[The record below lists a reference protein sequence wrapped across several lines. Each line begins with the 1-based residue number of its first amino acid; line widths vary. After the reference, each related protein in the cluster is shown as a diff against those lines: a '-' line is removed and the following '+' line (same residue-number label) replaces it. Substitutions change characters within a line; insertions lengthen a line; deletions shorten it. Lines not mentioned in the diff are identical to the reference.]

1 MNAKILP
8 YLAAVSTA
16 ILILSGVWF
25 LAKTEQKQYRQSQR
39 IEVLNKLDAVRAKL
53 ENALNTQLATKSGL
67 AAYISVNPNVTAS
80 EFNQIA
86 RVVLEQEDVYSIG
99 AIKGSV
105 IAFGYPPEVTK
116 NLVGTDLKKIPD
128 RWETMQRVIDTKKT
142 MVTGPV
148 KLIEG
153 GIGLISY
160 TPVFV
165 TPAKDKPASGKFWGF
180 VGIVINPENLYKKA
194 GILDEKANLK
204 YALRGKDGLG
214 EKGQVFLGDEQIFQQ
229 NPVIVR
235 VSLPN
240 GYWELAAIPKQG
252 WETIAPKN
260 ILISIIGGVL
270 GLVSGIQ
277 VFILMRDPS
286 KLREA
291 IAKTKETN
299 AMLQSEIEDRK
310 RIEAELRLSE
320 EKFSKAFL
328 ACPDVIVITNP
339 SNGLMIEVN
348 DAFPKIIG
356 YTRQEALGKTT
367 LELNIWV
374 NPEQRFCFIEK
385 VQRGESVRDQEVLF
399 SRKSGEIFTAL
410 ISIELINIGDWQRS
424 IFVIRD
430 ISEQQAALRERKR
443 AEAAIKESERKYHS
457 IFDNATEGIFQ
468 TTIDGVFISAN
479 PALAQIYG
487 YDSPDSL
494 MENLNAKQLYVDFK
508 SRVKFIENL
517 EKQGVLLEFEAQIYR
532 QDGRII
538 WISENARAVR
548 DQKGNL
554 LYYEGTV
561 KDITRRKETEEAL
574 RKSEMQL
581 QQAKEAAEA
590 ANRAKSQFLAN
601 MSHELRTPLNAILGF
616 TQLMA
621 KNPAFAS
628 GAKELDIISRS
639 GEHLLSLI
647 NDVLDMS
654 KIEAGKIILNENW
667 FDLYDLL
674 DTLEEMLQL
683 KAKAKGLRLIY
694 DRSPEVPQYIK
705 TDENKLRQVLINLLG
720 NAIKF
725 TQEGGINLRINNNK
739 SEDFTSLITFEI
751 EDTGAGISENE
762 LEKLFDP
769 FIQTEMGRKF
779 QQGTGLGL
787 AISRKFVQLM
797 GGDIVVKSKLDE
809 GSNFKFDI
817 RVEVGNATNI
827 PNEKLLKRVISLA
840 PNQPKYRIL
849 IVDEIEDNRLL
860 LNQLLAPLGFEIK
873 EAENGLEAVTQW
885 EKWQPHL
892 IWMDMR
898 MPVMD
903 GYEATRRIKSQPKG
917 QNTII
922 IAVTASALEEDRSL
936 VLAAGCDDFVR
947 KPFREATIW
956 EAMAKHLGLR
966 YIYEEEK
973 VTNPD
978 LTNSNQISNTQ
989 FVLTSEALQ
998 VMPLEWISQLH
1009 QASVSGDDAFAEELI
1024 KQIPQEHNNLA
1035 KALSNLI
1042 DKYRLDTI
1050 SDITK
1055 AVLS

>member
-1 MNAKILP
+1 MTAKTLP
-8 YLAAVSTA
+8 YLAGFTTI
-16 ILILSGVWF
+16 ILILMGVWF
-25 LAKTEQKQYRQSQR
+25 LAKAEQKQYRQSQR
-39 IEVLNKLDAVRAKL
+39 SEVLNKLDAVRANL

-67 AAYISVNPNVTAS
+67 AAYISVNPDVTAA

-86 RVVLEQEDVYSIG
+86 KVVSEQEEDIYSIG

-105 IAFGYPPEVTK
+105 IAFGYPPELAK
-116 NLVGTDLKKIPD
+116 SLVGIDLKKIPG
-128 RWETMQRVIDTKKT
+128 RWEAMQRIIDTKKT
-142 MVTGPV
+142 MITGPV

-153 GIGLISY
+153 GTGLISY

-165 TPAKDKPASGKFWGF
+165 TPPNGKPASGEFWGF
-180 VGIVINPENLYKKA
+180 IGIVIKPEDLYKKS
-194 GILDEKANLK
+194 GILAEKITLK
-204 YALRGKDGLG
+204 YGLRGRDGLG
-214 EKGQVFLGDEQIFQQ
+214 EKGEVFFGDAAIFQE
-229 NPVIVR
+229 NPAIVK

-240 GYWELAAIPKQG
+240 GYWQLAGIPKQG
-252 WETIAPKN
+252 WETIAPN
-260 ILISIIGGVL
+260 NVLISIIGGVL
-270 GLVSGIQ
+270 AVVSGIQ

-286 KLREA
+286 RLREA

-328 ACPDVIVITNP
+328 ACPDVMVITNP

-348 DAFPKIIG
+348 DAFPKIMG
-356 YTRQEALGKTT
+356 YSRQEALGKTS

-374 NPEQRFCFIEK
+374 NPEQRSPLIKK
-385 VQRGESVRDQEVLF
+385 VQSGESVRDREVLF
-399 SRKSGEIFTAL
+399 RRKSGEIFTAL
-410 ISIELINIGDWQRS
+410 ISIELIDIGDWQRS

-430 ISEQQAALRERKR
+430 ISDRKR
-443 AEAAIKESERKYHS
+443 AEAALKESERKYHS
-457 IFDNATEGIFQ
+457 IFDHATEGIFQ

-487 YDSPDSL
+487 YDSPESL
-494 MENLNAKQLYVDFK
+494 MEDLSAKRLYVDLK
-508 SRVKFIENL
+508 SRKDFIENL
-517 EKQGVLLEFEAQIYR
+517 EKHGILLEFEAEIYR
-532 QDGRII
+532 QDGSII

-548 DQKGNL
+548 DKKGNL

-561 KDITRRKETEEAL
+561 KDITLRKETEEAL

-581 QQAKEAAEA
+581 QQAKDAAEA
-590 ANRAKSQFLAN
+590 ANRAKSLFLAN

-628 GAKELDIISRS
+628 GTKELDIISRS

-654 KIEAGKIILNENW
+654 KIEAGRIILNENW
-667 FDLYDLL
+667 FDLYYLL
-674 DTLEEMLQL
+674 DTLEGMLRL
-683 KAKAKGLRLIY
+683 KAKAKGLQVIF
-694 DRSPEVPQYIK
+694 DRSPEVPQYIR

-725 TQEGGINLRINNNK
+725 TEEGGVTLRISSKKPVNY
-739 SEDFTSLITFEI
+739 SSLITFEI
-751 EDTGAGISENE
+751 EDTGTGIAENE
-762 LEKLFDP
+762 IEKLFDP
-769 FIQTEMGRKF
+769 FVQTETGRKC

-797 GGDIVVKSKLDE
+797 EGDIIVKSRLNE
-809 GSNFKFDI
+809 GSIFRFDI
-817 RVEVGNATNI
+817 RVKLGSATDI
-827 PNEKLLKRVISLA
+827 PTDKPIPRVIDLA

-849 IVDEIEDNRLL
+849 IVDEVEDNRLL
-860 LNQLLAPLGFEIK
+860 LHQLLAPLKWEIK
-873 EAENGLEAVTQW
+873 ESENGLEAVKEW
-885 EKWQPHL
+885 EIWQPHL

-903 GYEATRRIKSQPKG
+903 GYEATKIIKSKPKG
-917 QNTII
+917 KNTII

-956 EAMAKHLGLR
+956 ETMAKHLGLR
-966 YIYEEEK
+966 YIYENEK
-973 VTNPD
+973 VN
-978 LTNSNQISNTQ
+978 NKNEISNPQ
-989 FVLTSEALQ
+989 FNLTSEALQ
-998 VMPLEWISQLH
+998 VMPLAWISQLH
-1009 QASVSGDDAFAEELI
+1009 QASVSGDDTVADELI
-1024 KQIPQEHNNLA
+1024 KQIPENYASLA
-1035 KALSNLI
+1035 NALSSLI

-1050 SDITK
+1050 SDLTK
-1055 AVLS
+1055 AALIS

>member
-1 MNAKILP
+1 MNAKSLP
-8 YLAAVSTA
+8 FLAAFSTA
-16 ILILSGVWF
+16 ILILTGVWF
-25 LAKTEQKQYRQSQR
+25 LAKTEQTRYCQSQR
-39 IEVLNKLDAVRAKL
+39 SEVFNKLDAVRANL

-67 AAYISVNPNVTAS
+67 AAYISVNPNVTAT

-86 RVVLEQEDVYSIG
+86 RVVLEQENVYSIG
-99 AIKGSV
+99 AIKGST
-105 IAFGYPPEVTK
+105 IAFGYPPEIAK
-116 NLVGTDLKKIPD
+116 SLVGIDLKKIPG
-128 RWETMQRVIDTKKT
+128 RWKTMQRIIDTKKT
-142 MVTGPV
+142 MVTGPI

-153 GIGLISY
+153 GMGLISY

-165 TPAKDKPASGKFWGF
+165 TPAKGKPASGKFWGF
-180 VGIVINPENLYKKA
+180 VGIVINPEKLYQKA
-194 GILDEKANLK
+194 GILEEKANLK

-214 EKGQVFLGDEQIFQQ
+214 EQGQIFFGNEEIFQQ

-240 GYWELAAIPKQG
+240 GYWQLAGIPKQG
-252 WETIAPKN
+252 WNAIAPNN
-260 ILISIIGGVL
+260 IWISIIGGILAV
-270 GLVSGIQ
+270 VSGIQ

-299 AMLQSEIEDRK
+299 AMLQCEIEDRK
-310 RIEAELRLSE
+310 RIEAEMRLSE

-328 ACPDVIVITNP
+328 ACPDAMGITNP
-339 SNGLMIEVN
+339 SNGLIIEVN
-348 DAFPKIIG
+348 DAFPKVIG
-356 YTRQEALGKTT
+356 YNRQEALGKTT

-374 NPEQRFCFIEK
+374 NPEQRFQLIKK
-385 VQRGESVRDQEVLF
+385 VQSGELIRDREVLF
-399 SRKSGEIFTAL
+399 RRKSEEIFPAL
-410 ISIELINIGDWQRS
+410 ISIELIDIGDWQRS

-430 ISEQQAALRERKR
+430 ISERKR

-468 TTIDGVFISAN
+468 TTIDGIFISAN

-487 YDSPDSL
+487 YYSPDSL
-494 MENLNAKQLYVDFK
+494 MKNLNAKQLYVDLK
-508 SRVKFIENL
+508 SREIFRQNL
-517 EKQGVLLEFEAQIYR
+517 ENKGVLLEFEAQIYR
-532 QDGRII
+532 QDGSII

-548 DQKGNL
+548 DKKGNL

-561 KDITRRKETEEAL
+561 KDITLRKETEEAL
-574 RKSEMQL
+574 RKSEMQF

-616 TQLMA
+616 TQLMT

-628 GAKELDIISRS
+628 GTKELDIISRS

-654 KIEAGKIILNENW
+654 KIEAGKITLNENW

-683 KAKAKGLRLIY
+683 KAKAKGLWLVC
-694 DRSPEVPQYIK
+694 DRSPEIPQYIK

-725 TQEGGINLRINNNK
+725 TQEGGVTLRTYNK
-739 SEDFTSLITFEI
+739 FLSKNFSSITFEI
-751 EDTGAGISENE
+751 EDTGTGIADNE
-762 LEKLFDP
+762 IQKLFDP
-769 FIQTEMGRKF
+769 FVQTETGRKS

-797 GGDIVVKSKLDE
+797 GGDIIVKSRLNQ

-817 RVEVGNATNI
+817 RVNVGKPSDI
-827 PNEKLLKRVISLA
+827 SQEKTIQKVISLA

-849 IVDEIEDNRLL
+849 IVDEVEDNRLL
-860 LNQLLAPLGFEIK
+860 LHQLLAPLEFEIK
-873 EAENGLEAVTQW
+873 EAENGLEAVNQW

-903 GYEATRRIKSQPKG
+903 GYEATKKIKSQPEG

-966 YIYEEEK
+966 YIYEDEK
-973 VTNPD
+973 
-978 LTNSNQISNTQ
+978 LTNFQLTKSNQLSNSQ
-989 FVLTSEALQ
+989 LTLTPEALQ
-998 VMPLEWISQLH
+998 IMPLAWISQLH
-1009 QASVSGDDAFAEELI
+1009 QASVSGDDAFADELI
-1024 KQIPQEHNNLA
+1024 KTIPQEHKKLA
-1035 KALSNLI
+1035 NTLSNLI

-1055 AVLS
+1055 AALS

>member
-1 MNAKILP
+1 MKAKVFP
-8 YLAAVSTA
+8 YLTAFSTA
-16 ILILSGVWF
+16 ILILTGVWF
-25 LAKTEQKQYRQSQR
+25 LAKTEQKQYRQNQR
-39 IEVLNKLDAVRAKL
+39 SEVLNKLDAVRAKL

-67 AAYISVNPNVTAS
+67 SAYISVNPDVTAS

-86 RVVLEQEDVYSIG
+86 RVVLEQEKVYSIS
-99 AIKGSV
+99 AIKGSI
-105 IAFGYPPEVTK
+105 IAFGYPPEI
-116 NLVGTDLKKIPD
+116 NQSLVGIDLKKIPG
-128 RWETMQRVIDTKKT
+128 RWQPMQRIIDTKKT

-153 GIGLISY
+153 GMGLISY
-160 TPVFV
+160 TPVFI
-165 TPAKDKPASGKFWGF
+165 TPAKGKSASGKFWGF
-180 VGIVINPENLYKKA
+180 VDIVIKPEDLYKKA
-194 GILDEKANLK
+194 GLLDEKANLK

-214 EKGQVFLGDEQIFQQ
+214 EKGQVFFGDEAIFQQ

-235 VSLPN
+235 VNLPN
-240 GYWELAAIPKQG
+240 GYWQLVAIPKKG
-252 WETIAPKN
+252 WDTIAPNN
-260 ILISIIGGVL
+260 ILITTIGLVL
-270 GLVSGIQ
+270 AIVSGIQ
-277 VFILMRDPS
+277 VFILMRDPT

-328 ACPDVIVITNP
+328 ACPDAIVITNP

-356 YTRQEALGKTT
+356 YTRQEALCKTT

-374 NPEQRFCFIEK
+374 NPEQRFQLIEK
-385 VQRGESVRDQEVLF
+385 VLNGESVRDREVLF
-399 SRKSGEIFTAL
+399 RRKSGEIFTAL

-430 ISEQQAALRERKR
+430 ISDRKR
-443 AEAAIKESERKYHS
+443 AEDALQESERKYHS
-457 IFDNATEGIFQ
+457 IFDHATEGIFQ

-487 YDSPDSL
+487 YDSPESL
-494 MENLNAKQLYVDFK
+494 MENLNAKQLYVNLT
-508 SRVKFIENL
+508 SRERFIEKL
-517 EKQGVLLEFEAQIYR
+517 EKQGILLEFEAQIYR
-532 QDGRII
+532 QDGSII

-548 DQKGNL
+548 DKLGNL

-561 KDITRRKETEEAL
+561 KDITLRKETEEAL

-590 ANRAKSQFLAN
+590 ANQAKSQFLAN

-621 KNPAFAS
+621 KNPAFAC
-628 GAKELDIISRS
+628 GTKELDIISRS

-654 KIEAGKIILNENW
+654 KIEAGKITLNENW

-683 KAKAKGLRLIY
+683 KAKAKGLRLVCV
-694 DRSPEVPQYIK
+694 RSPEVPQYIK
-705 TDENKLRQVLINLLG
+705 TDENKLRQVILNLLG

-725 TQEGGINLRINNNK
+725 TQEGRVTLQTSNK
-739 SEDFTSLITFEI
+739 KLDKSSSLITFEI
-751 EDTGAGISENE
+751 EDTGAGIADNE
-762 LEKLFDP
+762 IEKLFDP
-769 FIQTEMGRKF
+769 FVQTETGRRC

-797 GGDIVVKSKLDE
+797 GGDIIVKSKLNE

-817 RVEVGNATNI
+817 QVNVGELADISN
-827 PNEKLLKRVISLA
+827 KKVIQKVIKLA

-849 IVDEIEDNRLL
+849 IVDEVEDNRLL
-860 LNQLLAPLGFEIK
+860 LHQLLAPLGFEIK
-873 EAENGLEAVTQW
+873 EAENGLEAVNQW
-885 EKWQPHL
+885 EKWQPNL

-903 GYEATRRIKSQPKG
+903 GYEATKKIKSQPEG
-917 QNTII
+917 QDTII

-936 VLAAGCDDFVR
+936 VLAAGCNDFVR
-947 KPFREATIW
+947 KPFRDATIW

-966 YIYEEEK
+966 YIYEDEK
-973 VTNPD
+973 ATNSP
-978 LTNSNQISNTQ
+978 LTNSNHANIQ
-989 FVLTSEALQ
+989 LTSEVLQ
-998 VMPLEWISQLH
+998 VMPSAWISQLH
-1009 QASVSGDDAFAEELI
+1009 QASVSGDDAFANELI

-1035 KALSNLI
+1035 NALSILI

-1055 AVLS
+1055 ADLP